1 MTFSEN
7 VLDQS
12 DANGHNSRTF
22 AHAIVNLHSVS
33 TADFLGEYGDL
44 QGERVDA
51 GELLVWLGY

>member
-1 MTFSEN
+1 MTFTDS
-7 VLDQS
+7 VLDQT
-12 DANGHNSRTF
+12 DANGQISWSF

-33 TADFLGEYGDL
+33 TADFLGEYGEL